1 MCMRRQMVM
10 CQQPFIHEKA
20 VLPETFCLVLSQ
32 LATKNLSQFVG
43 CTMAGIAACELSAN
57 VKPIIRLRK
66 AGF

>member
-1 MCMRRQMVM
+1 MREKVDGGAATTLR
-10 CQQPFIHEKA
+10 PGKA

-32 LATKNLSQFVG
+32 PATKNLSQFVG
-43 CTMAGIAACELSAN
+43 CTMAGIVARESSAN